1 VSHSKNT
8 LITGANGFL
17 GQRLSMMYLESGF
30 SLILMARKFDDD
42 FTKSLQ
48 NKCNKSQT
56 IDFICCDLLNSNELN
71 EVIMMIKKKYQSLNV
86 LVNNAAIQNPI
97 SDIENLDIDD
107 WKMNIEL
114 NLNVPVLMCNTM
126 TPLLKKNS
134 FSSII
139 NISGGGATGP
149 RPDFCAYAAS
159 KTALVRFTEIIA
171 LELEKYNIHVNAIA
185 PGVMPSQMMK
195 DIITDEK
202 VNDKEKKTANNSI
215 TEPFEINGILDLF
228 EFLSS
233 EMSAGITGR
242 LISAKWDNWK
252 QWPSNLMELIDK
264 DLYTLRRITARD
276 KGLDWG
282 DK

>member
-1 VSHSKNT
+1 MSHSKNV

-48 NKCNKSQT
+48 NKCNKSQI
-56 IDFICCDLLNSNELN
+56 IDFICCELFNDNDLN
-71 EVIMMIKKKYQSLNV
+71 EAIMMIKKKYQSLNV

-114 NLNVPVLMCNTM
+114 NLNVPVLLCNAM
-126 TPLLKKNS
+126 IPLLKKNS

-149 RPDFCAYAAS
+149 RPEFSAYAAS

-185 PGVMPSQMMK
+185 PGVMPSQMMQ
-195 DIITDEK
+195 DIIKNEK
-202 VNDKEKKTANNSI
+202 VNDMEKKTANNSI
-215 TEPFEINGILDLF
+215 IGSFEINGILDLF
-228 EFLSS
+228 KFLSS
-233 EMSAGITGR
+233 DVSKGISGR

-252 QWPSNLMELIDK
+252 QWPSNLNELIDK
-264 DLYTLRRITARD
+264 DLYTLRRIIARD

>member
-1 VSHSKNT
+1 MAHSKNI

-17 GQRLSMMYLESGF
+17 GQRLSMMYLERGF
-30 SLILMARKFDDD
+30 SLILMARKFDDE
-42 FTKSLQ
+42 FTKSLH

-56 IDFICCDLLNSNELN
+56 IDFICCDLLNHDELYGA
-71 EVIMMIKKKYQSLNV
+71 IMMVKKKYQSLNV

-97 SDIENLDIDD
+97 SDIENLDIND

-114 NLNVPVLMCNTM
+114 NLNVPVLMCNAM
-126 TPLLKKNS
+126 IPLLKKNS

-149 RPDFCAYAAS
+149 RPEFSAYAAS
-159 KTALVRFTEIIA
+159 KTALVRFTETIA
-171 LELEKYNIHVNAIA
+171 LELEKYNINVNAIA
-185 PGVMPSQMMK
+185 PGVMPSQMMQ
-195 DIITDEK
+195 DIIKKEK
-202 VNDKEKKTANNSI
+202 VNDREKKTAHHSI
-215 TEPFEINGILDLF
+215 NEPFEIKEILDLF

-233 EMSAGITGR
+233 DVSAGLTGR

-276 KGLDWG
+276 KSLNWG